1 MLNDMSFCFYNN
13 RQGIKSAKM
22 IAKLERTF
30 STALQNKKAKN
41 NNKKQTYK
49 TSLNLLNLQFNLL
62 LSPYPCFISL
72 LYLDLYV
79 LGDDALIS

>member
-1 MLNDMSFCFYNN
+1 MILNWVYSS
-13 RQGIKSAKM
+13 I
-22 IAKLERTF
+22 
-30 STALQNKKAKN
+30 
-41 NNKKQTYK
+41 
-49 TSLNLLNLQFNLL
+49 QFNLL